1 MTNTELWCLIIVIAI
16 MLWCLLGLF
25 NNNIGGMNNYFMTQV
40 IGGVL
45 TASCALS
52 LGGR

>member
-25 NNNIGGMNNYFMTQV
+25 NNKVGGMNNYFMTQV